1 MTWEI
6 VAGIIALVGFIISIG
21 KIVANNTKALTKL
34 ECSLEAINEKI
45 GRDEEDIDDLEK
57 VAQNH
62 EARITQLEK

>member
-6 VAGIIALVGFIISIG
+6 IAGIIALVGFIISIG
-21 KIVANNTKALTKL
+21 KIVSNNTQALTKL
-34 ECSLEAINEKI
+34 ECSINAINEKL
-45 GRDEEDIDDLEK
+45 GRDEDDIEDLEK